1 VEAALSIDP
10 SSARKKSRHGV
21 ECYDTASLSPAHR
34 FSYWNETICAFLSP
48 VDSIPGSTER
58 PFSARLRRID
68 AGRLQ
73 VSDLQFSPM
82 RNDRTQK
89 LLHSRPNENF
99 FVALM
104 IAGHGQLRQ
113 GERCAR
119 PGPGDVVVYDS
130 GHPFTWVFDDDT
142 RMLIAQVPRR
152 TLTARIPA
160 SDQIAARTLRA
171 DEPCA
176 SLISTVLNATVQLA
190 TGAEGDGL
198 QRLGTSLADSL
209 AAALEFGLVKGQR
222 SVGHQD
228 MLARAKAI
236 LLRRLDDPEFDFAQL
251 VQEAGVSSRTLCR
264 MFAADG
270 TTAMRWLWR
279 QRLEHANRLLRER
292 RVATVSE
299 AAMRSGFNDLSH
311 FARAFR
317 GQYGAVPRSL
327 LHGGGAGEASP

>member
-1 VEAALSIDP
+1 MSIDP
-10 SSARKKSRHGV
+10 SSTTQPSQPGI
-21 ECYDTASLSPAHR
+21 ECYDTGAVSPAHR
-34 FSYWNETICAFLSP
+34 FSYWNETLCAHLSP
-48 VDSIPGSTER
+48 VDSVQRSTDR

-82 RNDRTQK
+82 RNDRTHK

-104 IAGHGQLRQ
+104 VAGHGHLRQ

-119 PGPGDVVVYDS
+119 PGPGDIVVYDS
-130 GHPFTWVFDDDT
+130 GHPFTWIFDDDT

-160 SDQIAARTLRA
+160 ADQIAARTLSA

-176 SLISTVLNATVQLA
+176 SLISTVLNATVRLA
-190 TGAEGDGL
+190 TGSEGDGL
-198 QRLGTSLADSL
+198 QRLGASLADSL

-228 MLARAKAI
+228 LLDRAKAI
-236 LLRRLDDPEFDFAQL
+236 LLRRVDDPEFDFAQL

-264 MFAADG
+264 VFAADG

-279 QRLEHANRLLRER
+279 QRLELASRLLRER

-317 GQYGAVPRSL
+317 SHYGTVPRSL
-327 LHGGGAGEASP
+327 LQRTAAGETSP

>member
-1 VEAALSIDP
+1 MC
-10 SSARKKSRHGV
+10 H
-21 ECYDTASLSPAHR
+21 DTAAVSPAHR
-34 FSYWNETICAFLSP
+34 FSYWNETICAYLSP
-48 VDSIPGSTER
+48 VDSVQGAADQ

-73 VSDLQFSPM
+73 VSDLEFSPM
-82 RNDRTQK
+82 RNDRTHN
-89 LLHSRPNENF
+89 LLRSRPNENF

-104 IAGHGQLRQ
+104 VSGHGQLRQ

-152 TLTARIPA
+152 TLTSRIQA
-160 SDQIAARTLRA
+160 TDQIAARTLRG

-176 SLISTVLNATVQLA
+176 SLISTVLNATVRLA
-190 TGAEGDGL
+190 ERSDRDGL

-209 AAALEFGLVKGQR
+209 AAALEFGLVDGQR
-222 SVGHQD
+222 SVGHRD
-228 MLARAKAI
+228 VLARAKAI
-236 LLRRLDDPEFDFAQL
+236 LLRRVDDPEFDFAQL

-264 MFAADG
+264 VFAADG

-317 GQYGAVPRSL
+317 SQFGAVPRSL
-327 LHGGGAGEASP
+327 LHRRRAGEASP